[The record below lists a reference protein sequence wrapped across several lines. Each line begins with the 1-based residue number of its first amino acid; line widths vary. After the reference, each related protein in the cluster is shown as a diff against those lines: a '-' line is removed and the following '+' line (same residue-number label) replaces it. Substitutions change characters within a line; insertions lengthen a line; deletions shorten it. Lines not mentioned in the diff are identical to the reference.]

1 LVAQIGVLDDRA
13 DSSGLSSTEWQAR
26 YGLEEA
32 LLGIHRQE
40 EVYWK
45 QHGTINW
52 TLKGDSPTSYFFAIA
67 NGRRRRCIIDSLT
80 IDGVSVSDPSVIM
93 RHVVDFFSNLLAIK
107 PVLGFNLA
115 SPFCSPLDQLS
126 VADNE
131 SLLIPPTEEEIFE
144 TIRSANPNA
153 ASGPDGFSI
162 PFFRQF

>member
-1 LVAQIGVLDDRA
+1 
-13 DSSGLSSTEWQAR
+13 
-26 YGLEEA
+26 
-32 LLGIHRQE
+32 
-40 EVYWK
+40 
-45 QHGTINW
+45 
-52 TLKGDSPTSYFFAIA
+52 
-67 NGRRRRCIIDSLT
+67 
-80 IDGVSVSDPSVIM
+80 M

-153 ASGPDGFSI
+153 ACRPDGFSI
-162 PFFRQF
+162 PFFWQFWPQLKGLIMAISQGFWLGRDLTTQFSPSFLKLKALT